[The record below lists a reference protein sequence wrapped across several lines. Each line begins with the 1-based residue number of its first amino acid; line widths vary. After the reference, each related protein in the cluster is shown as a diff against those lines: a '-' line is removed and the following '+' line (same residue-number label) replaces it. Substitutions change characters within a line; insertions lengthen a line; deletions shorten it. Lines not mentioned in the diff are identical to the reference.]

1 MAKQKVQ
8 SKAGPAIGKS
18 AAFGALS
25 QLSIFQMLKKMY
37 DSIGT
42 VPGENIYTKVIPP
55 EERTAWEASRI
66 FDKKEPFQRS
76 DWAGLSPDEVAERMG
91 TTGIPEP
98 SQKQLLAGE
107 PDLKF
112 LNKDIYNSILADQRR
127 QVKEGLVDPNDV
139 LSGADL
145 SAFYNEIYKPGVD
158 PKQAIQNLAEKLF
171 IQRGVEKGAER
182 AVSDVEGKLTSFKQP
197 TIKGANPHRIT
208 QRLAKTYIP
217 DDATFVDPQTGME
230 TPVTQEELIAAGI
243 IPPVKKKTTTGG
255 MYGGTGSGSGF
266 SGFTGFGN
274 N

>member
-1 MAKQKVQ
+1 MAQQKVQ

-18 AAFGALS
+18 AAVGALS
-25 QLSIFQMLKKMY
+25 QLSIFQLLKELY
-37 DSIGT
+37 NAIGS
-42 VPGENIYTKVIPP
+42 VPGEDIYTNVKPK
-55 EERTAWEASRI
+55 EDRTTWETSRI
-66 FDKKEPFQRS
+66 FNKKEPFTRGE
-76 DWAGLSPDEVAERMG
+76 WAGLTPDEVNERMG
-91 TTGIPEP
+91 ITGTPEP

-112 LNKDIYNSILADQRR
+112 LNKDIYNSILTDQRR

-158 PKQAIQNLAEKLF
+158 PKQALQNLAEKLF

-182 AVSDVEGKLTSFKQP
+182 SASDETGKLTSLKQK
-197 TIKGANPHRIT
+197 TIKGEDPHRLT

-217 DDATFVDPQTGME
+217 DDATLVDTETGVE

-243 IPPVKKKTTTGG
+243 IKAPRKAQTTTTGSG
-255 MYGGTGSGSGF
+255 FGGFGSGGAFGGF
-266 SGFTGFGN
+266 KKLK
-274 N
+274 